1 MIQSVDVFC
10 RVVDNL
16 GDAGVCWRLTRQL
29 AQEHALQVRLWIDQP
44 HTLSAFVLP
53 GSEDEALLQTG
64 SICTYPLHETSEQL
78 QPADLVIETFGCDV
92 PDAFAERMALHNPPS
107 KWINLEYL
115 SAEKWVEGCHALPSP
130 HPRLPITR
138 WFFFPGFTPKTGGL
152 LREKDLLTRRKA
164 FQEEAK
170 QKKNHNDPRES
181 LLVSL
186 FCYDHDMVEALFDAF
201 ETTPNIIGRTI
212 ECRLFQGPAQ
222 RRAQDWI
229 AAHPH
234 HATQFIF
241 LPWMTQAQFDQV
253 LWECDFNI
261 VRGEDSFVRAQW
273 AGRPFL
279 WDIYPTEDQAHL
291 VKMAAFLKQYR
302 EGWQETDTGKI
313 LGQLWQPWVRRE
325 TSTLAEAWSQAC
337 VALDPLTLRAEAW
350 CNQLAQ
356 QQDLTRT
363 LLDFVGFQI

>member
-1 MIQSVDVFC
+1 MVD
-10 RVVDNL
+10 
-16 GDAGVCWRLTRQL
+16 
-29 AQEHALQVRLWIDQP
+29 
-44 HTLSAFVLP
+44 
-53 GSEDEALLQTG
+53 
-64 SICTYPLHETSEQL
+64 
-78 QPADLVIETFGCDV
+78 
-92 PDAFAERMALHNPPS
+92 
-107 KWINLEYL
+107 
-115 SAEKWVEGCHALPSP
+115 
-130 HPRLPITR
+130 
-138 WFFFPGFTPKTGGL
+138 
-152 LREKDLLTRRKA
+152 
-164 FQEEAK
+164 
-170 QKKNHNDPRES
+170 
-181 LLVSL
+181 
-186 FCYDHDMVEALFDAF
+186 ALFDAF
-201 ETTPNIIGRTI
+201 ETTPNIIGRTV

-229 AAHPH
+229 AAHPE

-241 LPWMTQAQFDQV
+241 LPWMTQAQFDAV
-253 LWECDFNI
+253 LWECDFNV

-325 TSTLAEAWSQAC
+325 ASTLAEAWSQAC
-337 VALDPLTLRAEAW
+337 VALNPLTLRAEGW